1 MAQSAGS
8 ARVKLLLDEM
18 YTSVIAEQL
27 RGRKHDADAV
37 IERAE
42 LRARSD
48 ADLFELA
55 QRERRAVVTEN
66 IDDFSV
72 IADDHDLRGQAHFG
86 LVLVPPSRYPRS
98 SPGTVGR
105 MVTVLDQLLGEH
117 PEETPISLRHWL

>member
-1 MAQSAGS
+1 M
-8 ARVKLLLDEM
+8 KLLIDEM
-18 YTSVIAEQL
+18 YPSVIAEQL
-27 RGRKHDADAV
+27 RGRRHDAEAV
-37 IERAE
+37 TERAE
-42 LRARSD
+42 LRALPD

-66 IDDFSV
+66 IDDFSA

-105 MVTVLDQLLGEH
+105 MVTALDQLLCEH
-117 PEETPISLRHWL
+117 PEETPISSRHWL